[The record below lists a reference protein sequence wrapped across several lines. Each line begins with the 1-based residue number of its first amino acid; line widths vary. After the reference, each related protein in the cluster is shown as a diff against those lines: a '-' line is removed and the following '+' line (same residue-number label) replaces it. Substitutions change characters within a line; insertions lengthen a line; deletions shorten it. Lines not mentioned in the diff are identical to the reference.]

1 MKILVTDPISQVGL
15 ERLHR
20 YAHVDVR
27 NDLSHDELRDIIK
40 QYDALIVRSGTK
52 VTSDI
57 LSAAKRL
64 RVVGRAGTGV
74 DNIDVDA
81 ATEEGVA
88 VVNAPT
94 GNSNAVAEQ
103 TIALMLALARRLYP
117 AISSLKAGRW
127 EKKELQGIEV
137 RGKTLGLVG
146 LGRIGSLVAS
156 KAKALEMRI
165 ITFDPYTSEERA
177 ESSGAS
183 LVPLEEL
190 LTTSDFVS
198 IHTPL
203 TPETRGIIGAEELA
217 KLKPSAYIINCARG
231 GIVDEQALRTALEE
245 ERIAGAALDVFEE
258 EPAVDNELLK
268 SSRLIA
274 TPHLG
279 GSTAEAQDSVALDIA
294 ETVIDV
300 LEGNIPA
307 TPVNMPY
314 LPPKA
319 AEFLQPYTDLA
330 ERLGSFFIQWHN
342 RIPNKIELTY
352 EGKVRQYDT
361 RILTS
366 AFLAGLLSP
375 ISTEPINIVNALHA
389 AEERGITISEMRQGR
404 REHFQSAL
412 RARFENGE
420 EGERS
425 IAGTIL
431 QDNPYL
437 VSLDG
442 QRLEC
447 IVQGHMLVDS
457 HHDRPGIVGAMGQIL
472 GENNINISF
481 AQLSRTSRGGT
492 SIMILGLDEKARPDV
507 LEELAQVPNVCR
519 VRMVN
524 LEPLQTNQE

>member
-1 MKILVTDPISQVGL
+1 MKILVTETISQVGL
-15 ERLHR
+15 DRLRR
-20 YAHVDVR
+20 YAQVDVR
-27 NDLSHDELRDIIK
+27 KDLSHDELRDSIE

-52 VTSDI
+52 VTSHI
-57 LSAAKRL
+57 LSAGKQL

-81 ATEEGVA
+81 ATEEGIA
-88 VVNAPT
+88 IVNAPT

-117 AISSLKAGRW
+117 AIASLKAGRW
-127 EKKELQGIEV
+127 EKNSLQGIEV
-137 RGKTLGLVG
+137 RGKTLGLIG

-156 KAKALEMRI
+156 KAKALEMRV
-165 ITFDPYTSEERA
+165 ITFDPYASEERA
-177 ESSGAS
+177 ASSGVS
-183 LVPLEEL
+183 LVSLEDL

-198 IHTPL
+198 VHTPL
-203 TPETRGIIGAEELA
+203 TPETRGMIGTEELA

-231 GIVDEQALRTALEE
+231 GIVDEQALKLALEA
-245 ERIAGAALDVFEE
+245 ERIAGAALDVFAE
-258 EPAVDNELLK
+258 EPAVDNELLE
-268 SSRLIA
+268 SPHLIT

-279 GSTAEAQDSVALDIA
+279 GSTAEAQDSVALDVA
-294 ETVIDV
+294 QAVIDV
-300 LEGNIPA
+300 LEGGMPA

-319 AEFLQPYTDLA
+319 AEFLQRYTDLA
-330 ERLGSFFIQWHN
+330 QRLGSFFVQWHG
-342 RIPNKIELTY
+342 RLPSKIELTY

-375 ISTEPINIVNALHA
+375 ISTEPVNMVNALHA
-389 AEERGITISEMRQGR
+389 TEERGIAISEMRQGR
-404 REHFQSAL
+404 REHFESVL
-412 RARFENGE
+412 RARFDTEDE
-420 EGERS
+420 EQS

-431 QDNPYL
+431 QDHPYL

-447 IVQGHMLVDS
+447 VVQGHMLVDS

-481 AQLSRTSRGGT
+481 AQLSRTSRGGR
-492 SIMILGLDEKARPDV
+492 SIMILGLDEKAPPDV
-507 LEELAQVPNVCR
+507 LEELARVPNVCR
-519 VRMVN
+519 VRMVD
-524 LEPLQTNQE
+524 LKPLQTT

>member
-1 MKILVTDPISQVGL
+1 MKILVTETISQVGL
-15 ERLHR
+15 ERLRR
-20 YAHVDVR
+20 YADVDV
-27 NDLSHDELRDIIK
+27 NKGLSHDELRDIIGM
-40 QYDALIVRSGTK
+40 YDALIVRSGTK
-52 VTSDI
+52 VTPDI
-57 LSAAKRL
+57 LSAGERL
-64 RVVGRAGTGV
+64 RVIGRAGTGV

-81 ATEEGVA
+81 ATKEGVA

-127 EKKELQGIEV
+127 EKSSLQGIEV
-137 RGKTLGLVG
+137 RGKTLGLIG

-156 KAKALEMRI
+156 KAKALEMRVV
-165 ITFDPYTSEERA
+165 TFDPYASEERA
-177 ESSGAS
+177 ASSGAS
-183 LVPLEEL
+183 LVSLEEL
-190 LTTSDFVS
+190 LQTSDFVS

-203 TPETRGIIGAEELA
+203 TPETRGMVGAEELT
-217 KLKPSAYIINCARG
+217 KLQSSAYVINCARG
-231 GIVDEQALRTALEE
+231 GIVDEEALKVTLEE
-245 ERIAGAALDVFEE
+245 GQIAGAALDVFVE
-258 EPAVDNELLK
+258 EPVVDNELLE
-268 SSRLIA
+268 SARLIA

-279 GSTAEAQDSVALDIA
+279 GSTAEAQDSVALDVA
-294 ETVIDV
+294 QAVIDV
-300 LEGNIPA
+300 LEGGMPA

-319 AEFLQPYTDLA
+319 AEFLHPYADLA
-330 ERLGSFFIQWHN
+330 QRLGSFFIQW
-342 RIPNKIELTY
+342 RGQLPGKIELTY
-352 EGKVRQYDT
+352 QGKVRQYDT

-375 ISTEPINIVNALHA
+375 ISTEPINMVNALHA
-389 AEERGITISEMRQGR
+389 AEERGIAISEMRQGR
-404 REHFQSAL
+404 REHFESVIH
-412 RARFENGE
+412 ARFDIEPGE
-420 EGERS
+420 QS

-447 IVQGHMLVDS
+447 TVEGYMLVDS

-472 GENNINISF
+472 GENDINISF

-492 SIMILGLDEKARPDV
+492 SIMILGLDEKVPADV
-507 LEELAQVPNVCR
+507 LSELSEVPNVCR
-519 VRMVN
+519 VRMVD
-524 LEPLQTNQE
+524 LASFDKSR